1 MTDTATTP
9 AAPIATHP
17 PKAAAS
23 HVFDQGACIWTLV
36 SLGFGAMLPGSKS
49 AMETPGPE
57 ITKTVAPRPGKLLAD
72 YVEWTGG
79 DAASYEGFVP
89 PHLFPQWGFPPMAVA
104 LTAAPW
110 PMTKILNQGCRLE
123 VHGRLPADEPLVVRT
138 HVSGIVEE
146 EHKARITTRI
156 ITGTAAHPELITA
169 DVHAVVPLAKK
180 KGGAKREAPV
190 VPADATVLSRVSL
203 PARAG
208 LDFALLTG
216 DFNPIHWI
224 SPYAKMAGFKNT
236 ILHGFASMA
245 LCWEAIVA
253 QRLDGDPTRMKAMDV
268 RFVRPQIL
276 PQEVALCIGEDG
288 TVALGTGPGERA
300 TMLGTYETT

>member
-1 MTDTATTP
+1 MPDTAPMPPTP
-9 AAPIATHP
+9 DVIYP

-23 HVFDQGACIWTLV
+23 HVFDQGACIWTLMSV
-36 SLGFGAMLPGSKS
+36 GFGAMLPSSKA
-49 AMETPGPE
+49 AMATPGPE
-57 ITKTVAPRPGKLLAD
+57 ITKTIPPRSAKLLAD
-72 YVEWTGG
+72 YVTWAGG
-79 DAASYEGFVP
+79 DAAAYEGFVP

-104 LTAAPW
+104 LTSAPW

-156 ITGTAAHPELITA
+156 VTGTESEPELITA
-169 DVHAVVPLAKK
+169 DVHAVVPLGKK
-180 KGGAKREAPV
+180 KGGAKREAPI
-190 VPADATVLSRVSL
+190 VPADATVLGRVSL

-245 LCWEAIVA
+245 MCWEAIVA
-253 QRLDGDPTRMKAMDV
+253 QRCGGDPTRLKSMDV
-268 RFVRPQIL
+268 RFVRPQLL

-288 TVALGTGPGERA
+288 TVGLGVGPGGRA

>member
-1 MTDTATTP
+1 MTAL
-9 AAPIATHP
+9 ATHP
-17 PKAAAS
+17 PKAAGS
-23 HVFDQGACIWTLV
+23 HVFRQGPCIWTLMSV
-36 SLGFGAMLPGSKS
+36 GFGAMLPKSKKP
-49 AMETPGPE
+49 METPGPE
-57 ITKTVAPRPGKLLAD
+57 ISKTIAPLASSLLSD
-72 YVEWTGG
+72 YVAWTGG
-79 DAASYEGFVP
+79 GPEAYDGFVP

-104 LTAAPW
+104 LTSAPW

-123 VHGRLPADEPLVVRT
+123 VHGRLPADQPLSVKT
-138 HVSGIVEE
+138 FVSDIQEE

-156 ITGTAAHPELITA
+156 ITGTADQPELLTA

-180 KGGAKREAPV
+180 KGGGKREAPTI
-190 VPADATVLSRVSL
+190 PSEATEIGRVQL

-245 LCWEAIVA
+245 LSWEAIVRE
-253 QRLDGDPTRMKAMDV
+253 RLDGDVTRMKAMDV

-276 PQEVALCIGEDG
+276 PGEVSICIGDDG
-288 TVALGTGPGERA
+288 SVGLGAGPGERA